1 MAVNK
6 IFASWTWNRKLPA
19 PFDDVS
25 VNVKSSMHLS
35 TYNTESTRTASLHA
49 ATLSA
54 ILQRME
60 LPLPQR
66 MKMPEQSERR
76 EICYIRWSIRA
87 RQANCIQ

>member
-35 TYNTESTRTASLHA
+35 TYFTADGA
-49 ATLSA
+49 AHY
-54 ILQRME
+54 
-60 LPLPQR
+60 PGG
-66 MKMPEQSERR
+66 
-76 EICYIRWSIRA
+76 
-87 RQANCIQ
+87 